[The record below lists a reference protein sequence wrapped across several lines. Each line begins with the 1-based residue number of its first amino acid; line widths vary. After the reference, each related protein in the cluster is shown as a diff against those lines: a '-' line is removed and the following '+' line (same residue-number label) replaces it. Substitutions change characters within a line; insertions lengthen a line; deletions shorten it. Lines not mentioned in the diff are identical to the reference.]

1 MFKED
6 EGTGGEVMGDNT
18 PSTSVGNIASYSPML
33 TKALKRKNVWSVT
46 GDEYKKICKDSEDNI
61 VAKYGKKTPFLITDG
76 KKYTL
81 VSKL

>member
-1 MFKED
+1 
-6 EGTGGEVMGDNT
+6 
-18 PSTSVGNIASYSPML
+18 ML
-33 TKALKRKNVWSVT
+33 TKALKRKNILSVT